1 MLNFILGKKNSHHF
15 FEFVF
20 HRKLHHIWTEF
31 LILGDFFFGEFFY
44 CLGSFFKSCHQ
55 LINTYILNDCWW
67 CYIQNWKKRKEKKEH
82 RPICMQVLI
91 PPISKD
97 QPRNYNYAL
106 DITHKLVPCSSKN
119 CTLKQCEIPS
129 L

>member
-1 MLNFILGKKNSHHF
+1 MMLHT
-15 FEFVF
+15 
-20 HRKLHHIWTEF
+20 KL
-31 LILGDFFFGEFFY
+31 
-44 CLGSFFKSCHQ
+44 
-55 LINTYILNDCWW
+55 
-67 CYIQNWKKRKEKKEH
+67 KKREH